1 MSIIKIP
8 FVALFVV
15 FFTFPAMSQDMG
27 TIRNLNEERTSQEK
41 KGMLILGSWALG
53 NMVWGG
59 ISANNATGREKGFHQ
74 MNLYWN
80 SINFLIAGLGYYGAS
95 NAPAD
100 LGLWESI
107 DEQQHIEKIL
117 LVNAALDV
125 GYMASG
131 LYLIERGKN
140 LNRDQWVGFGQSVI
154 MQGAF
159 LMAFDLIMYR
169 FQRHNSKV
177 LPKFFEQLSI
187 SGSGVSFEISL

>member
-15 FFTFPAMSQDMG
+15 IFTFSAMSQDMD
-27 TIRNLNEERTSQEK
+27 TIRNLNEERNSQEK
-41 KGMLILGSWALG
+41 RGMLILGSWALG

-59 ISANNATGREKGFHQ
+59 ISANYAIGREKGFHQ

-80 SINFLIAGLGYYGAS
+80 SLNLLIAGLGYYSAS
-95 NAPAD
+95 KAPAD

-107 DEQQHIEKIL
+107 KEQQHIEKVL

-125 GYMASG
+125 GYLAGG
-131 LYLIERGKN
+131 LYLMERGKN
-140 LNRDQWVGFGQSVI
+140 LDREQWVGFGQSVI

-169 FQRHNSKV
+169 FQRHTSKV

-187 SGSGVSFEISL
+187 SGSGVSFKISL

>member
-1 MSIIKIP
+1 MSIIKIT
-8 FVALFVV
+8 VIALFVV
-15 FFTFPAMSQDMG
+15 FFTFSALSQDMSA
-27 TIRNLNEERTSQEK
+27 IRSLNEQRNSQEK
-41 KGMLILGSWALG
+41 KGMLILSSWALG

-59 ISANNATGREKGFHQ
+59 VSANNTMGREKGFHQ

-80 SINFLIAGLGYYGAS
+80 SVNLLIAGLGYYGAS
-95 NAPAD
+95 KAPAD

-107 DEQQHIEKIL
+107 NEQQHIEKVL

-125 GYMASG
+125 SYMAGG
-131 LYLIERGKN
+131 LYLMEREKN
-140 LNRDQWVGFGQSVI
+140 LGLEQWVGFGQSII

-169 FQRHNSKV
+169 FQRHNSKG

-187 SGSGVSFEISL
+187 SGSGLSIRVTY